1 MPIKLQEVKV
11 YAPSGHDNTIRC
23 EQKKWGMEYIY
34 PTEYGYT
41 AKVMKILPGS
51 RCSTHFH
58 RSKSE
63 SFLLIEGQL
72 NITFY
77 NQDGSKREIVLFKP
91 LDAVV
96 LPYCT
101 PHTFSVPASQEY
113 PTIFIEASTTD
124 SPGDS
129 YRLDKS
135 QGPGE

>member
-1 MPIKLQEVKV
+1 MSIHLHEVEI
-11 YAPSGHDNTIRC
+11 YAPAGHEDTIKC

-34 PTEYGYT
+34 PTEFGYT
-41 AKVMKILPGS
+41 AKVMKVLPGS
-51 RCSTHFH
+51 RCSTHLH

-72 NITFY
+72 NVTFY
-77 NQDGSKREIVLFKP
+77 EQDGTKREVILINP

-101 PHTFSVPASQEY
+101 PHTFSVPIDQKH